1 MVFARLKQACLSL
14 KDAVASSL
22 PFCGPPLDYGLS
34 LLSKE
39 ACEAA
44 AARPAPQGPPGTP
57 YGSVPYRTSRDGA
70 GARLYCRLPDPGRF
84 SGEAG
89 MNEVVM
95 IDRSQTEQIL
105 QTAIEHKVTAI
116 MSYLSKGKW
125 HVAKVFATAI
135 EAGKLSVQT
144 MHSQDKQHPIN
155 ININQPVGVSFKY
168 EYGKFVFDTTVVGL
182 EPARP
187 GGADTGGT
195 LVLAVPEEIEV
206 IQRRSYFRVEV
217 PKSLKV
223 NVTLWRRKSGDGR
236 PAAPPSRQTPQ
247 VSRASCPR
255 TEGGTPSTPG
265 GDQGRYARGRLVDIS
280 AGGAQIV
287 LDDPGDG
294 SPGEPHFRTG
304 QFIGIRFTPLPY
316 ETPLVLNAQIRNALP
331 RADGDSIYL
340 GLQIVGLEASPEGR
354 QVLARLVGVVERFY
368 KMNQAQ
374 AEKKPK
380 TPAQATA

>member
-14 KDAVASSL
+14 KGAVVSSL

-34 LLSKE
+34 LLSKS
-39 ACEAA
+39 AL
-44 AARPAPQGPPGTP
+44 GPLG
-57 YGSVPYRTSRDGA
+57 GKGA
-70 GARLYCRLPDPGRF
+70 GARLVCRDGLGVRLYCRLPDDKGRF
-84 SGEAG
+84 SGGAG

-95 IDRSQTEQIL
+95 IDRSQTQQIL
-105 QTAIEHKVTAI
+105 QTAIDHKVTAI

-125 HVAKVFATAI
+125 HVAKVFATAL

-144 MHSQDKQHPIN
+144 THSQKKQYPIN

-168 EYGKFVFDTTVVGL
+168 EYGKFVFDTTVLGF
-182 EPARP
+182 EAARP

-195 LVLAVPEEIEV
+195 VVLAVPEEIEV

-217 PKSLKV
+217 PKSIKV
-223 NVTLWRRKSGDGR
+223 NVTLWHRKS
-236 PAAPPSRQTPQ
+236 RQDRLPMSSEEASEQ
-247 VSRASCPR
+247 VSE
-255 TEGGTPSTPG
+255 TGGG
-265 GDQGRYARGRLVDIS
+265 HYGRGRLVDVS

-287 LDDPGDG
+287 LDD
-294 SPGEPHFRTG
+294 SASEPQFRTG

-354 QVLARLVGVVERFY
+354 QVLARLVGVVERYY

-380 TPAQATA
+380 TPTPATV

>member
-1 MVFARLKQACLSL
+1 
-14 KDAVASSL
+14 
-22 PFCGPPLDYGLS
+22 
-34 LLSKE
+34 
-39 ACEAA
+39 
-44 AARPAPQGPPGTP
+44 
-57 YGSVPYRTSRDGA
+57 
-70 GARLYCRLPDPGRF
+70 
-84 SGEAG
+84 

-354 QVLARLVGVVERFY
+354 QVLARLVGVGAAKELVLTGELISAAEAKQIGLINSVVPLGQLMAKATEYAQKILQRGPLAVGLAKQVINTALSVDAATGRTLERL
-368 KMNQAQ
+368 AQ
-374 AEKKPK
+374 SILLKTEDAEEGFKAFREKRPPK
-380 TPAQATA
+380 FSGK